1 MNPQK
6 KILFVSYG
14 GGHINIILPI
24 YKKCKENG
32 FNADLIA
39 LTGAKLVTESQN
51 IKSFGFID
59 FVEEKEKEKF
69 RKFGEKIIDEN
80 YDQNSGIDREESIYY
95 LGVNWSENLERYGEE
110 KTKRLYKKIKRHSFL
125 PINFFEKII
134 QKNNYKL
141 VITTN
146 SPKSERAALIAANRL
161 NIKSIRIEDLFFDD
175 ILQIDLK
182 EKIGKDFASSIG
194 KYTVSPTKI
203 FVMCQFTKELY
214 KFKKKTLLLGTKE
227 SDIIVTGQPSFDR
240 FSINSSRLKN
250 KKQNSS
256 KKNYV
261 LWCHGNTTDINEVL
275 NLISFWL
282 KTFTSNSLQFGI
294 KLHPNC
300 PQKEKSYID
309 QTLSKFS
316 NNYFYVEPNLS
327 IEEAIISSKVLLAQ
341 HSTTLLEAFFL
352 RKPSICLDPTNIRK
366 NMSFVKYEI
375 CQRATN
381 LKELNDLILE
391 SEDINDQRFEKI
403 KSEMGFSLKATE
415 KIFSELKNLI

>member
-24 YKKCKENG
+24 YKKCKKNG
-32 FNADLIA
+32 FHADLIA

-51 IKSFGFID
+51 IKSLGFID
-59 FVEEKEKEKF
+59 FVEDKEKEKF
-69 RKFGEKIIDEN
+69 RKFGEKIINEN

-95 LGVNWSENLERYGEE
+95 LGINWSENLERYGEE
-110 KTKRLYKKIKRHSFL
+110 KTKLLYKKIKRHSFL

-146 SPKSERAALIAANRL
+146 SPKSESAALIAANRL

-175 ILQIDLK
+175 IIQHDLK
-182 EKIGKDFASSIG
+182 EKIGKDFSSSIG
-194 KYTVSPTKI
+194 KYKLSPTKI
-203 FVMCQFTKELY
+203 FVMCQFTKDLY
-214 KFKKKTLLLGTKE
+214 KSKKKKLLLDTKE
-227 SDIIVTGQPSFDR
+227 SDVIVTGQPAFDR
-240 FSINSSRLKN
+240 FSINSSSFKN

-261 LWCHGNTTDINEVL
+261 LWCHGNTIDLNEVL

-282 KTFTSNSLQFGI
+282 KTFTSNPLPFAI

-300 PQKEKSYID
+300 PEKEKSYID

-316 NNYFYVEPNLS
+316 NNYFFVESNSS
-327 IEEAIISSKVLLAQ
+327 IEEAIIASKVLIAQ
-341 HSTTLLEAFFL
+341 FSTSMLEAFFL

-366 NMSFVKYEI
+366 NIPFVECEI

-381 LKELNDLILE
+381 FKELNDLILE
-391 SEDINDQRFEKI
+391 SEDINDERFEKI
-403 KSEMGFSLKATE
+403 KTKMGFSLHATE
-415 KIFSELKNLI
+415 KIFSEITNLI